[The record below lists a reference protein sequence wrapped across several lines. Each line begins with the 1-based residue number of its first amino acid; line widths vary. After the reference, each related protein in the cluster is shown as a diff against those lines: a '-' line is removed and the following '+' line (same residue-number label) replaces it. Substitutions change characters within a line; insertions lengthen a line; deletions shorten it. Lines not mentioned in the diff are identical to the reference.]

1 MRKETFP
8 GPFELECGE
17 ALPELQVTYHLWG
30 DPARQPVIWVFHALT
45 ANSDVSEWWP
55 KLFGSGKLL
64 DPDKYCILCANM
76 LGSPY
81 GSTHPGDFPEPD
93 AFPLVTIK
101 DMVAAHRLLA
111 DRLGIKEI
119 YLGIGGSMGGQQLL
133 EWNVQE
139 PGRFSYIVPLAT
151 NARHSP
157 WGIAFNEA
165 QRMAIRTGWA
175 EGGEKGAQSGLEA
188 ARAIALLSYRHYDAY
203 RLTQSEDSDEE
214 YRNFKASSYQQYQG
228 LKLSRRFDARSYFF
242 LTRAMDSHNIGRGWG
257 GVDQA
262 LARIEARALVIG
274 IDSDL
279 LFPLAEQVE
288 LAEKIRDSRL
298 YVIESTFGH
307 DGFLVELESIG
318 AVVTAFFEDRIE
330 GAAFSAKGLAP
341 RLGSIALPG
350 SETF

>member
-1 MRKETFP
+1 MRQETFP

-17 ALPELQVTYHLWG
+17 SLPELKVAYHLWG
-30 DPARQPVIWVFHALT
+30 DPSRQPVIWVFHALT

-55 KLFGSGKLL
+55 ELFGNGKLL
-64 DPDKYCILCANM
+64 DPDKFCILCANM

-81 GSTHPGDFPEPD
+81 GTTHSGDFPSPE
-93 AFPLVTIK
+93 AFPLITIK

-111 DRLGIKEI
+111 DKLGIGQI
-119 YLGIGGSMGGQQLL
+119 SLGIGGSMGGQQLL
-133 EWNVQE
+133 EWSVQE

-157 WGIAFNEA
+157 WGIAFNET
-165 QRMAIRTGWA
+165 QRMSILAGRA
-175 EGGEKGAQSGLEA
+175 RGGEEGARMGLEA
-188 ARAIALLSYRHYDAY
+188 ARAIALLSYRHYHAY

-214 YRNFKASSYQQYQG
+214 YQNFKASSYQQYQG
-228 LKLSRRFDARSYFF
+228 LKLSRRFDAHSYFC
-242 LTRAMDSHNIGRGWG
+242 LTRAMDSHNLGRGWG

-262 LARIEARALVIG
+262 LSRITAKTMIIG

-288 LAEKIRDSRL
+288 LAEKIPDARL

-318 AVVTAFFEDRIE
+318 AVVMAFLEDRIE
-330 GAAFSAKGLAP
+330 GAAFSANGLAP